1 MAGFDSRQ
9 GYLLRMR
16 KRWQSGSL
24 VMRLRCVRGLPMPN
38 PMMRFFKYSHLPP
51 ALQAVSKPIGDL
63 AAEMDNSLPD
73 SAEKTA
79 GLRKLMEAKD
89 CFVRAALPPETDA
102 PKPTIEGAD
111 PTRPNTL
118 AGTRHG

>member
-24 VMRLRCVRGLPMPN
+24 VMRLRFVRGLPMPN
-38 PMMRFFKYSHLPP
+38 PMMRFFKYAHLPP

-63 AAEMDNSLPD
+63 AAEMDNGLPD

-89 CFVRAALPPETDA
+89 CFVRAALPPDPPPA
-102 PKPTIEGAD
+102 IEGAD